1 MKYNILKFLIPFLLI
16 ISNINITNAS
26 EIYNKNGEK
35 IDLYG
40 FLDIKKAYSKDREDI
55 PKKYENIISN
65 MIIGLKGK
73 TNIFN
78 DVYGYT
84 QFEFSLPINQNT
96 EIDKNIFPSIRL
108 GLIGLNFNHG
118 NSSLDFGRNY
128 GILYDTTSY
137 IKKDSFFTDDL
148 MYNYND
154 KFMFGRTNNLLTYR
168 NKNFFGLIKGL
179 EIALQY
185 KSPHFYTE
193 DNVFYDEHNNDENRD
208 IFVEKEKNKKGWGA
222 SIGYKIGNSGVS
234 ITGSYFNSS
243 KIIDKNDELKKV
255 FSIKNTNHKN
265 DDNINAFSIGAK
277 YEKNNIY
284 LATVFSK
291 AKNSLTYLDK
301 HSYSF
306 AHKIKK
312 LEIIGQYKF
321 DNNLKATISY
331 VQTEGN
337 NIPAGYHYLGGNI
350 NFLKYISINT
360 IYKFSKNLSAYFDYR
375 INLLNK
381 KDRYIKSN
389 DIFTKNLFGIGI
401 IYNF

>member
-16 ISNINITNAS
+16 ISSITTTNAS
-26 EIYNKNGEK
+26 EIYNKNGQK

-40 FLDIKKAYSKDREDI
+40 FLNIKKAYSKNRKNI
-55 PKKYENIISN
+55 PEKYENIISN
-65 MIIGLKGK
+65 MIFGLKGT

-78 DVYGYT
+78 DVYGYA
-84 QFEFSLPINQNT
+84 QFEYSLPINQS
-96 EIDKNIFPSIRL
+96 EIDKNIFPSVRL

-118 NSSLDFGRNY
+118 NSSIDFGRNY

-137 IKKDSFFTDDL
+137 IKKKNFFTDDL

-179 EIALQY
+179 DISLQY
-185 KSPHFYTE
+185 KSPHFYYE
-193 DNVFYDEHNNDENRD
+193 NDVFYNKRNNRDRD
-208 IFVEKEKNKKGWGA
+208 IFLEKEKNKKGWGA
-222 SIGYKIGNSGVS
+222 SIRYKIGNSGVS

-255 FSIKNTNHKN
+255 FFIKNSNNN
-265 DDNINAFSIGAK
+265 DNNINAFSIGAK

-284 LATVFSK
+284 LATVFSE
-291 AKNSLTYLDK
+291 AKNSLTYLNRNN
-301 HSYSF
+301 YYF
-306 AHKIKK
+306 ANKIKN

-321 DNNLKATISY
+321 SDNLQATISY
-331 VQTEGN
+331 IQSEGN
-337 NIPAGYHYLGGNI
+337 NIPAGYHYAGGNI
-350 NFLKYISINT
+350 SFLKYVTINT
-360 IYKFSKNLSAYFDYR
+360 IYKFNKNLSAYFDYR

-381 KDRYIKSN
+381 NNRYIKSN
-389 DIFTKNLFGIGI
+389 DIFTDNIFGIGL